1 LGDWA
6 DEAVEP
12 RVAVSQLV
20 FDEETGRQLEE
31 LYRIGDAVRRRGLV
45 RAALAA
51 ARGERILDLGCGPG
65 FYCAELADE
74 VGPEGVIVG
83 VDASPQMLGL
93 AKRRCQRYGNVELHH
108 ADLTALPVA
117 GPSFDAALCVQVL
130 EYVPDVA
137 AGLTQIHEA
146 LRPGGRVVVW
156 DVDWATVSWHS
167 LYPTRM
173 AQVLHTW
180 EKHLAHPSLPRVL
193 APALRAA
200 GFERVQMQAHSFASA
215 DFDPQTY
222 GVALVQV
229 IKNFVAGRGDV
240 TEQFLDA
247 WAAEQHELGERR
259 EYFFACTQFCFTATR
274 ST

>member
-1 LGDWA
+1 M
-6 DEAVEP
+6 
-12 RVAVSQLV
+12 SQLV

-31 LYRIGDAVRRRGLV
+31 LYQIGDAVRRRRLV

-51 ARGERILDLGCGPG
+51 APGERVLDVGCGPG
-65 FYCAELADE
+65 FYCAELVDE
-74 VGPEGVIVG
+74 VGPEGLIVG

-93 AKRRCQRYGNVELHH
+93 AKRRCQQYDNIELHH
-108 ADLTALPVA
+108 ADLTTLPFA
-117 GPSFDAALCVQVL
+117 SPSFDAALCVQVL

-167 LYPTRM
+167 PHPARM
-173 AQVLHTW
+173 ASVLRTW
-180 EKHLAHPSLPRVL
+180 EEHLAHPSLPRVL

-200 GFERVQMQAHSFASA
+200 GFAEVQMQAHSFASTK
-215 DFDPQTY
+215 FDPETY
-222 GVALVQV
+222 GVGLVRV
-229 IKNFVAGRGDV
+229 IRNFVTGRGGLTEEDV
-240 TEQFLDA
+240 NA
-247 WAAEQHELGERR
+247 WAAEQQQLGEQH
-259 EYFFACTQFCFTATR
+259 EYFFSCTQFCFTATR